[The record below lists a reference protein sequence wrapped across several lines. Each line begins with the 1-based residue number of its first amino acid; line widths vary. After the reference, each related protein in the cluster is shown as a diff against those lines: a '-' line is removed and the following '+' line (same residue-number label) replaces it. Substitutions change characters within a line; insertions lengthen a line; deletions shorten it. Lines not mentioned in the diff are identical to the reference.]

1 MIKFNHLKT
10 SINMILF
17 HYSVKEELKRYEKCR
32 QIYKT
37 VFFAARMRI

>member
-17 HYSVKEELKRYEKCR
+17 HYSVKELKRYEKCR